1 MREVL
6 NLIHQNGD
14 LFYLITFVWTALE
27 GETFVIFAALAAQ
40 RGFLSIYG
48 LFAAAWLGSFCGDQV
63 LFFLGRVFGTKILA
77 RFPKLKP
84 KTDKALKALEKYA
97 VIFILSYRFMY
108 GLRNISSIAV
118 GLSKLS
124 WRRFA
129 ILNFAAAFIW
139 ALAFCGAGYMF
150 GNVIEHFGRR
160 KQEVVVYSVRE
171 LMLTALGLFI
181 LVIVTRLLVLRR
193 QARKARENGEE
204 V

>member
-6 NLIHQNGD
+6 NLIHQHGD

-40 RGFLSIYG
+40 RGFLNIGG
-48 LFAAAWLGSFCGDQV
+48 LFAAAWLGSFFGDQV
-63 LFFLGRVFGTKILA
+63 LFLVGRVFGTRILA

-84 KTDKALKALEKYA
+84 KTDKVLKTLEKYA
-97 VIFILSYRFMY
+97 VVFILSYRFMY

-118 GLSKLS
+118 GLSHLS

-129 ILNFAAAFIW
+129 FLNFSAAFIW
-139 ALAFCGAGYMF
+139 ALAFCGAGYVF
-150 GNVIEHFGRR
+150 GNVIEHLGRR
-160 KQEVVVYSVRE
+160 KNEVVVYSVRE

-181 LVIVTRLLVLRR
+181 LIIVTRVVFLRR
-193 QARKARENGEE
+193 QARKVKAEGEE
-204 V
+204 